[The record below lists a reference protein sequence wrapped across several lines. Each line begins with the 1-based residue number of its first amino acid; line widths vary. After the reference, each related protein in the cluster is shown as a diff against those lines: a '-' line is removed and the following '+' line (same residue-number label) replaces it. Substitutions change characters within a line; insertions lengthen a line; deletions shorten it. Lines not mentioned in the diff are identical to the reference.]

1 MSKATIKLAPGQACF
16 YDELSGIFLNLE
28 QKQAIVSDDM
38 NTCGLLKAI
47 SDGKILVVTGLLDP
61 VANYINGENDLPNY
75 YRLIKSKKIESNSAN
90 INKNVE
96 TGVKNNITKENTNII
111 KDDDIEKEKVDEEI
125 IKEEIKKEVKAKSS
139 TTKKSIAKRKKA
151 KVAKE
156 GE

>member
-1 MSKATIKLAPGQACF
+1 
-16 YDELSGIFLNLE
+16 
-28 QKQAIVSDDM
+28 M

-139 TTKKSIAKRKKA
+139 TTKKSTAKRKKA